1 MKEIVNAILHKY
13 GLWALS
19 LVILFIWGLAHWTAS
34 PGTPVSVLWG
44 LVEYTKSTAQIDLP
58 DTKKKYSD
66 RTSSI
71 PDTAHEIIPVTMD
84 ERIYLSNRPKELIE
98 SIANLTS
105 MQADVF
111 TKQNYYGKWIRVRG
125 SIHDVR
131 GDSEWAYLHFE
142 IDGIFTLLQMKKEY
156 IPRVSHFRKGD
167 VITVDGMFDEIT
179 NSGRVIFREG
189 EVVATE

>member
-1 MKEIVNAILHKY
+1 MKEIVDAILLKY

-19 LVILFIWGLAHWTAS
+19 LAFLLIWGLAHWTAS
-34 PGTPVSVLWG
+34 PGTPVSILWG
-44 LVEYTKSTAQIDLP
+44 LVEYTKSTTQIDSP
-58 DTKKKYSD
+58 DTKKEYSD

-71 PDTAHEIIPVTMD
+71 PNTAHEIMPVMMD
-84 ERIYLSNRPKELIE
+84 ERIYLNNRPKELID

-105 MQADVF
+105 MQAEVF

-125 SIHDVR
+125 PVHDVR
-131 GDSEWAYLHFE
+131 GDSEQAYLHFE

-156 IPRVSHFRKGD
+156 TSRVSHFRKGD
-167 VITVDGMFDEIT
+167 VITVDGMFNEIT